1 MRQKPGQSN
10 VDRSLGSTEEKI
22 KRRLK
27 TTDTTCERPNQDE
40 VLVLCLYQPWKFY
53 WLFKNIINIYNVLP
67 IDLYLVFWNK

>member
-27 TTDTTCERPNQDE
+27 TTDTACERPNQDE
-40 VLVLCLYQPWKFY
+40 VLVLCLYQP
-53 WLFKNIINIYNVLP
+53 
-67 IDLYLVFWNK
+67 